1 MLTCM
6 VKKKNN
12 NNDNKASGLSIS
24 MIQGNTTHLQIG
36 RGTRMVRE
44 VGGGI
49 CLLLYSGS
57 MVVLKTTP
65 A

>member
-1 MLTCM
+1 
-6 VKKKNN
+6 
-12 NNDNKASGLSIS
+12 

-36 RGTRMVRE
+36 RGTGMVQE
-44 VGGGI
+44 VGGGGGGI